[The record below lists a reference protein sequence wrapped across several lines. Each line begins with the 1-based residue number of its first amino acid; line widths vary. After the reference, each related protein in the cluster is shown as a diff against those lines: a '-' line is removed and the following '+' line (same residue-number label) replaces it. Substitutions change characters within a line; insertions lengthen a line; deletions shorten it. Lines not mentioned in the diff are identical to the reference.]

1 MLWGKGTVLHSGG
14 QEPRPLKV
22 EPGSFSI
29 ISLVHIWLIQAVV
42 GYSEK
47 FIKPFLVTELAFLCS
62 PCGEGCSRKTRGK
75 PSPSNPLEP
84 FPHAFFPCEPTNQTK
99 QQQKQKH
106 RPILYGNDYLPLI
119 LLGSDGNESTC
130 NVGDPGSIPGLGR
143 SPGEGNGYP
152 LQYSCLENPMERGAL
167 QATVHGVTKSRT
179 QLSG

>member
-1 MLWGKGTVLHSGG
+1 MVLYTFSVLSPTENILRKEIVLWGKGTVLHSGG

-22 EPGSFSI
+22 VPSSFSI

-84 FPHAFFPCEPTNQTK
+84 FPHTFFSCILSTLRCEPTNQTK
-99 QQQKQKH
+99 Q
-106 RPILYGNDYLPLI
+106 LYRTVQLKSEPLYASFKNSARQIEGQNPRKNIDYNK
-119 LLGSDGNESTC
+119 G
-130 NVGDPGSIPGLGR
+130 
-143 SPGEGNGYP
+143 
-152 LQYSCLENPMERGAL
+152 M
-167 QATVHGVTKSRT
+167 
-179 QLSG
+179 